1 MKVAL
6 VSVICF
12 LSDSCFS
19 SESLEV
25 KVERKSDSDPSSPG
39 NGRSPRVWDPARD
52 RGESLDNQY
61 GRQTRQ
67 SIDFAN
73 NWKGYFLMYFD

>member
-12 LSDSCFS
+12 LSDFSFS

-25 KVERKSDSDPSSPG
+25 KVERKSDSEPSVPG

-52 RGESLDNQY
+52 RGESIGNQF

-67 SIDFAN
+67 SIDFQN
-73 NWKGYFLMYFD
+73 N